1 MYFNQYERHR
11 RVKYRLV
18 VMILLAGLLLP
29 QKVEAKAEPPDPSL
43 MGAQIVARAKEW
55 VDAGVPYDQ
64 NALRDGYRTDC
75 SGLAGFAWQIRN
87 PNGSPSSPDGV
98 SLATQYGT
106 PISFDALSPGDIV
119 DNLRYGDDGHLVI
132 FVRWIEKGLTFEAYE
147 ENGGENYGSAVATV
161 LNLQGLKGG
170 GITISEYEPFAP
182 GPYFAFRLYSIPGFL
197 VVSEGP
203 CVWTV
208 AGECLDKV
216 NIGQV
221 VNASFKIRN
230 DGGQPV
236 FLYQLMAGT
245 RGPWARVQ
253 EWSGPN
259 ADFLP
264 VINITLQPGQSYSYS
279 QSRSFSLVGDY
290 FVEARQDEHGWKSI
304 PPFTRVSFDV
314 VK

>member
-1 MYFNQYERHR
+1 M
-11 RVKYRLV
+11 KYRLIV
-18 VMILLAGLLLP
+18 VILMVGLLLP
-29 QKVEAKAEPPDPSL
+29 QKVEAKAEPPDASQ

-75 SGLAGFAWQIRN
+75 SGLASFAWQIRN

-106 PISFDALSPGDIV
+106 KIPFDNLSPGDIV

-147 ENGGENYGSAVATV
+147 ENGGENYNKAVATV

-170 GITISEYEPFAP
+170 GITISEYEKYAP

-197 VVSEGP
+197 IVTEGP
-203 CVWTV
+203 CVWTA

-216 NIGQV
+216 NIGQE

-236 FLYQLMAGT
+236 FLYQLMAGA

-253 EWSGPN
+253 GWSGPN
-259 ADFLP
+259 ADFP
-264 VINITLQPGQSYSYS
+264 PEINLTLQPGQSYSYN
-279 QSRSFSLVGDY
+279 QSRSFSLIGDY
-290 FVEARQDEHGWKSI
+290 FVEAVQDEHGWESI
-304 PPFTRVSFDV
+304 VPFPRVSFDV